1 MDQMSPTTLSQE
13 QPDMAERSLATVQQD
28 SGAVME
34 TVITKGDLKD
44 LSPKQRAEYY
54 AMVCT
59 SMGLNPLTKPFDFIT
74 LNGKLTLYA
83 TKGATDQLRGQRNVT
98 VAIESREQVGDLYV
112 VTATARTPDGRADSD
127 IGAVNVKGLAGEAL
141 ANAMMK
147 ATTKAKRRVTL
158 SLCGLGWLDES
169 EVDSIPNV
177 QRPAVDIQTGEIVEP
192 EPAKIGE
199 LPKAKRKTDAQP
211 VDDMTDQDYANEVG
225 AALAAGDGLTY
236 KGLVAAAGDHF
247 GRWAV
252 LLDQADTD
260 KARQWV
266 LDKAKQHL
274 SEEDFNRLATE
285 VE

>member
-192 EPAKIGE
+192 EPAKIRE

>member
-1 MDQMSPTTLSQE
+1 
-13 QPDMAERSLATVQQD
+13 MAERSLATVQQD

-44 LSPKQRAEYY
+44 LTPKQRAEYY

-83 TKGATDQLRGQRNVT
+83 TKGATDQLRGQRNVS
-98 VAIESREQVGDLYV
+98 VWIESREQVDDLYI
-112 VTATARTPDGRADSD
+112 VTAAAQTPDGRRDSD

-177 QRPAVDIQTGEIVEP
+177 QRPAVDIATGEIVEQ
-192 EPAKIGE
+192 EPAKIRE
-199 LPKAKRKTDAQP
+199 LPKAKRKTEPEPA
-211 VDDMTDQDYANEVG
+211 DDMTDQDYATEVG
-225 AALAAGDGLTY
+225 AALAAQDGPGY
-236 KGLVAAAGDHF
+236 KDLVAAAGDQF
-247 GRWAV
+247 NRWAV
-252 LLDQADTD
+252 LVDQADTAKAVNWVVD
-260 KARQWV
+260 KAQEHLNPDDMFRLIDV
-266 LDKAKQHL
+266 AKERRAQMGG
-274 SEEDFNRLATE
+274 E
-285 VE
+285 